1 MVGSGFGVLY
11 KGAATG
17 APPFTGWM
25 ILEGVDKG
33 EGTDPGAVT
42 VETGGLTTGAFFG
55 GVTFP
60 CTVDGEG
67 TTSYGGDDPIGG

>member
-1 MVGSGFGVLY
+1 LAGNGFGVLY

-33 EGTDPGAVT
+33 EGTDPEPYIFLLIKYPWIEVWLHNAIWT
-42 VETGGLTTGAFFG
+42 QST
-55 GVTFP
+55 
-60 CTVDGEG
+60 
-67 TTSYGGDDPIGG
+67 

>member
-1 MVGSGFGVLY
+1 LAGNGFGVLY

-33 EGTDPGAVT
+33 EGTDP
-42 VETGGLTTGAFFG
+42 EPYIFLLIKY
-55 GVTFP
+55 P
-60 CTVDGEG
+60 
-67 TTSYGGDDPIGG
+67 